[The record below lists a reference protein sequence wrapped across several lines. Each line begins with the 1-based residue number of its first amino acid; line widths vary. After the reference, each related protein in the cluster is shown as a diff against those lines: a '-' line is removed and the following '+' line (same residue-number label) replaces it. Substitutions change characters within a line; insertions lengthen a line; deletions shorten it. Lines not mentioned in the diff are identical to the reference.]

1 MSLER
6 RRGYIRASEQTE
18 DVLERWDIPN
28 YDPAN
33 APPRDTAMNYDPG
46 WEPTELE
53 EDDQEPELDLSML
66 TADALEQ
73 IRQSAVEEGMAE
85 GREAGFTEGKEAGF
99 EEGKTEGFDAGKEEG
114 YQQGM
119 EEGQQLIENR
129 CHQLDAILS
138 KLAFPLV
145 QVDHQVQNQMVE
157 LVLHLAKAVI
167 QTEVQTNPQ
176 VILNTLREAVNA
188 LPMSGRQITIY
199 LHPED
204 LDVVTTAHSVE
215 SLRDREWRLIAE
227 PSINRGDIQV
237 ACGDSVVD
245 YRMEDRIREML
256 TRFAGQN
263 MAKDPEAP
271 ADGLGADVL
280 QGADKVVTGEM
291 LEQPEES
298 LSEPQD
304 EDVLASASE
313 PEQAQ
318 DVEPAIE
325 EIPDADVQAGED
337 DGQPV

>member
-6 RRGYIRASEQTE
+6 RRGYIRANEQPE
-18 DVLERWDIPN
+18 GVLERWDIPN
-28 YDPAN
+28 YDPSN

-46 WEPTELE
+46 WEPAELAE
-53 EDDQEPELDLSML
+53 EDQEPELDLSML
-66 TADALEQ
+66 TADSLEQ

-99 EEGKTEGFDAGKEEG
+99 EEGKTEGFEAGKEEG
-114 YQQGM
+114 YQQAM
-119 EEGQQLIENR
+119 DDGQQLIENR
-129 CHQLDAILS
+129 CHHLDAILS
-138 KLAFPLV
+138 KLAFPLE
-145 QVDHQVQNQMVE
+145 QVDHQVQHQVVE
-157 LVLHLAKAVI
+157 LVLHLSKAVI

-188 LPMSGRQITIY
+188 LPMNGRQITIY

-227 PSINRGDIQV
+227 PAINRGDIQV

-256 TRFAGQN
+256 TRFTGQN
-263 MAKDPEAP
+263 MTKEPEP
-271 ADGLGADVL
+271 SADGLGADVL
-280 QGADKVVTGEM
+280 QGADKLVTGDIP
-291 LEQPEES
+291 EQG
-298 LSEPQD
+298 
-304 EDVLASASE
+304 EDVTVAQQEQDLHPADSSDEPVLDTEPTSE
-313 PEQAQ
+313 
-318 DVEPAIE
+318 AIH
-325 EIPDADVQAGED
+325 DAEVLTGDD